1 MDTEHSEPQTVKD
14 KAQVI
19 IEMEN
24 GTRLRVTVET
34 LPPEGQASVPAD
46 APQVVNISVAEPTAA
61 RPSPFFA
68 QIGGWL
74 QGVWGWTKA
83 RFQSWPL
90 SLEMSLFSVALLLY
104 ALTRLIGIVDY
115 PIYFF
120 TDEAVQTNLAAD
132 FVRDELHHDGV
143 LLPTYFKNVDRYNL
157 STSVY
162 VQVIPYLLFGKSVFV
177 TRAVPALITLLAAWA
192 VGMILRDIFKIKY
205 WWAGALFL
213 SITPAYFLHS
223 RTAFETSLM
232 VAFYAAFLYFYLL
245 YRYKD
250 TKYLYAAVVMGA
262 LTFYTYSPGQIVIGF
277 TALLLIFSDLR
288 YHWENRLTIL
298 KGLGLTLV
306 LAIPLIRFRLQYP
319 TSTTEHL
326 RLLVSYWVQPLS
338 LQEKLGI
345 FVKEYFYGLS
355 PTYWYFPNSRGL
367 ERHVMDGY
375 GNILMITLPFALIG
389 LVVALRNIK
398 SSAHRA
404 VLIAML
410 AAPAGAA
417 LVQIGITRVL
427 SFVIPAALLTTI
439 GTMTV
444 LAWIEKRWPKRALLS
459 VALFAILA
467 GINLF
472 LLGSALKNG
481 PFWADNY
488 GMAGMQYGARQLFS
502 EIKDF
507 LDEHPEVNL
516 TVSPTW
522 TNGADVVA
530 RFFFDDP
537 LPFAFGSNDP
547 YLNHYTPTD
556 ANTVMVFTPSEYDQL
571 VESGKFKAINVL
583 ETVPYP
589 DGNPGFYFVTLTY
602 VDDIEEIFQAELEE
616 RRQLVEDEIEID
628 GQLVQVRHS
637 RLDIGEIA
645 QAFDGDALTT
655 LTRTWEANPYIL
667 EFTFSEPRQLSGI
680 SFTTGSAFLEI
691 TAEVYPHADDA
702 EPIVFTTADK
712 GQVDDP
718 VIDLDF
724 GETVTVEKL
733 RLELHDPQFEEPG
746 HVHIWEIEF
755 R

>member
-1 MDTEHSEPQTVKD
+1 MDTEHSEPQTPKD

-19 IEMEN
+19 IAMEN
-24 GTRLRVTVET
+24 GTRLRVTIET
-34 LPPEGQASVPAD
+34 LPSEGD
-46 APQVVNISVAEPTAA
+46 APIETAVPQVVNVSVAEQAAAWPT
-61 RPSPFFA
+61 PFFER
-68 QIGGWL
+68 IGGWL
-74 QGVWGWTKA
+74 RGIWGWTKA
-83 RFQSWPL
+83 RLQGWPL
-90 SLEMSLFSVALLLY
+90 SLEMTLFSAALFIY

-132 FVRDELHHDGV
+132 FVRDDLYHDGV
-143 LLPTYFKNVDRYNL
+143 LLPTYFKNVDRFNL

-177 TRAVPALITLLAAWA
+177 TRAVPALITLLGAWA
-192 VGMILRDIFKIKY
+192 VGMILRDIFKIPY
-205 WWAGALFL
+205 WWAGTLFL

-262 LTFYTYSPGQIVIGF
+262 LTFYTYSPGQIVIGL

-298 KGLGLTLV
+298 KGLGLTLI

-326 RLLVSYWVQPLS
+326 RLLVSYWVQPLP
-338 LQEKLGI
+338 LKEKLGI

-355 PTYWYFPNSRGL
+355 PMYWYFPNSRGL
-367 ERHVMDGY
+367 DRHVMDGY
-375 GNILMITLPFALIG
+375 GNILLVTLPFAVIG
-389 LVVALRNIK
+389 LLVALRNIK

-404 VLIAML
+404 TLFAML

-417 LVQIGITRVL
+417 VVQIGITRVL
-427 SFVIPAALLTTI
+427 SFIIPAALLTVI
-439 GTMTV
+439 GTTTV
-444 LAWIEKRWPKRALLS
+444 LDWIEKRWSKRTFLAL
-459 VALFAILA
+459 ALFAVLT

-481 PFWADNY
+481 PFWSDNY
-488 GMAGMQYGARQLFS
+488 GMAGMQYGARQLFG
-502 EIKDF
+502 EVEDF
-507 LDEHPEVNL
+507 LDEHPDVNL
-516 TVSPTW
+516 IISPTW

-530 RFFFDDP
+530 RFFLDDP
-537 LPFAFGSNDP
+537 LPFDFGSNDP

-556 ANTVMVFTPSEYDQL
+556 ENTVMVFTPSEYEQL
-571 VESGKFKAINVL
+571 VESGKFKAIDVL

-589 DGNPGFYFVTLTY
+589 NGNPGFYFVTLTY
-602 VDDIEEIFQAELEE
+602 VDDIESIFAAELEE

-628 GQLVQVRHS
+628 SQLVQVRHS

-645 QAFDGDALTT
+645 QAFDGDPLTT
-655 LTRTWEANPYIL
+655 VTRTWEANPYIL
-667 EFTFSEPRQLSGI
+667 EFTFPEPREFSGI
-680 SFTTGSAFLEI
+680 SLTTGSAYLEI
-691 TAEVYPHADDA
+691 TAQLFPQADDE
-702 EPIVFTTADK
+702 EPVIFTMADK

-718 VIDLDF
+718 TIDMNF
-724 GETVTVEKL
+724 GETVTAEKL
-733 RLELHDPQFEEPG
+733 RLQVHDPQFKEPG